1 MASSSQSSRRSRR
14 TVPLED
20 LAFQERDS
28 VFRAPG
34 GGDWM
39 LLGLVAAGL
48 LGTGLYDWV
57 RLGVNDP
64 TGRAVFFGLLLVA
77 IYWGALVYIFKLSM
91 CVLVGP
97 HGLSLVRG
105 PWRTELFWRDTARLV
120 ERTEADNGQRY
131 RWVVAMARDGRE
143 LRVREDMVINYMRF
157 RAEVY
162 ERYLLWRDHGGTWG
176 ASGNGPFVATDIV
189 SNTVAWWLFAGGMA
203 LLPGLYCW
211 FLLPGAAYTG
221 LALVAITALCCLE
234 ALLTFLGRQTY
245 SVGPKEITRKRPA
258 QPTTHL
264 RWRNVSRIER
274 TRHPAGGLIRVGIGI
289 GRLLMAMAA
298 RTDGR
303 FKSFAWTPRVPEYLT
318 LRGEG
323 RHVRVRLHR
332 LSRPDE
338 ILAWVEYYERVGRRQ
353 ASQSRPADASQP
365 GAPNRPVPPT
375 APIAPD
381 NISMGVPGVGPADP
395 WASGPES
402 DLPADA
408 YPTAVQPSVSA
419 SRPSASPFPGGA
431 PSMPKGVPPR
441 VAAEFAAAGGAE
453 VAGEDT
459 RAEADSWLWDTSKM
473 PSVSSGASSPDIF
486 GQPAGRPSAR
496 PQYAQPAQPTPYPQH
511 ADPESLPTA
520 PAFTPPPTA
529 GPVFN
534 LGTPAATET
543 PWWMNADAPA
553 EAAAPAPAPS
563 WDEANGWGAGDIY
576 PPAPDYSSAYPPAYP
591 QGYHAADDDQMPD
604 YVAPQ
609 PDYGQ
614 PYNAEPDYPQRMPPF
629 VAPQDYPP
637 PEPPEEQG
645 PSEREL
651 YDENLADSQKWRAQK
666 NWQSPQLPRFG
677 PPPQPEGQDEG
688 RGR

>member
-1 MASSSQSSRRSRR
+1 VVASSSQSSRRSRR
-14 TVPLED
+14 TVRLED
-20 LAFQERDS
+20 LALQERDS
-28 VFRAPG
+28 VFRAPS

-48 LGTGLYDWV
+48 LGTGLYDWL
-57 RLGVNDP
+57 RLGIDDP

-120 ERTEADNGQRY
+120 ERTESDNGQRY

-143 LRVREDMVINYMRF
+143 LRVREDMVVNYMRF

-176 ASGNGPFVATDIV
+176 ASGSGPFTATDIV
-189 SNTVAWWLFAGGMA
+189 GNAVAWWLFAAGMA
-203 LLPGLYCW
+203 LLPGIYVW
-211 FLLPGAAYTG
+211 FLLPDAGYTG
-221 LALVAITALCCLE
+221 LALVGITALCCLE

-245 SVGPKEITRKRPA
+245 TVGPKEITRKRPI

-264 RWRNVSRIER
+264 RWRNVSRIDR
-274 TRHPAGGLIRVGIGI
+274 ARHPAGPLIRAGIGI

-298 RTDGR
+298 RTDSR
-303 FKSFAWTPRVPEYLT
+303 FKSFAWSPRVPEYLT

-338 ILAWVEYYERVGRRQ
+338 MLAWVEYYERIGRRQ

-365 GAPNRPVPPT
+365 GALNRAVPPT

-381 NISMGVPGVGPADP
+381 NIAMGVPGVGPADP
-395 WASGPES
+395 WAR

-408 YPTAVQPSVSA
+408 YPTELQPSVGAAPGA
-419 SRPSASPFPGGA
+419 SGMRPPTSPFPGGA
-431 PSMPKGVPPR
+431 PNMPNTPNAPRDMPPR
-441 VAAEFAAAGGAE
+441 VEEAY
-453 VAGEDT
+453 GEIADDT
-459 RAEADSWLWDTSKM
+459 RAEDDSWLWDTSKM
-473 PSVSSGASSPDIF
+473 PRVSTGASSADIF
-486 GQPAGRPSAR
+486 GQSSGQPSSRPLAR
-496 PQYAQPAQPTPYPQH
+496 PPRS
-511 ADPESLPTA
+511 DPESAPTA
-520 PAFTPPPTA
+520 PPFTPPPTA
-529 GPVFN
+529 GPVF
-534 LGTPAATET
+534 TPGAA
-543 PWWMNADAPA
+543 PVADPSGWMNADAPA
-553 EAAAPAPAPS
+553 QAPAPS
-563 WDEANGWGAGDIY
+563 WDANAAWGAGDVY
-576 PPAPDYSSAYPPAYP
+576 PPAPDYPPAYP
-591 QGYHAADDDQMPD
+591 QGYHAGDEDQTPNYAPLD
-604 YVAPQ
+604 YGQPEYGQ

-614 PYNAEPDYPQRMPPF
+614 PEYGEPGYQQRMPPF

-645 PSEREL
+645 PSEREI
-651 YDENLADSQKWRAQK
+651 YDENLADSQKWRAQQ
-666 NWQSPQLPRFG
+666 NWQPPQLPRFG
-677 PPPQPEGQDEG
+677 PPPDGQDDG